1 MIQDA
6 ELNEV
11 LSSFKQAIDLIVL
24 KIENL
29 EKRSVIT
36 EEAVKNLEQ
45 TFIKDIYEPAQKAFD
60 EAIDAENFK
69 LFSDKYHDRLSPFEA
84 GIKAVE
90 GDDFDLTRHAYD
102 EFNALEDKTITADEY
117 IDRLVPSIENQLN
130 AIREK
135 LGATKVEAEV
145 KSNGEVEIKAD
156 GEKIENPT
164 DVPTDVPPASDKDQD
179 VKVEQFA
186 EQVLD
191 DPEEIAKFE
200 RELAASLKK

>member
-164 DVPTDVPPASDKDQD
+164 DVPPVEASDKDQD